1 MAELGTT
8 SDPTALVPG
17 SAEGAAGVAV
27 SWRAARDAARQLS
40 EAVFAVSP
48 SDSWTGEAAEAF
60 ESRRTAAADAWAA
73 TADSL
78 AAAADAAEAYAAT
91 LGWAQLQAA
100 EAIAL
105 WEAGQQA
112 TVAAQAERRATER
125 TASPTTILPPFVDA
139 GESSRTAARDLLA
152 EARAE
157 LARAGDAAAAALRG
171 AEQLAPEEHA
181 WALFG
186 VGASPLQIFPGT
198 PKAVTDKLLLSVLG
212 RLSRADPEQIEELLE
227 LHPEWADMLDRYPP
241 EPAAVNAWWDSI
253 SDPAV
258 QQALVLAAPAVIGS
272 LGGVPP
278 LFRVAANRENAADRL
293 DQIDEV
299 IADPSTGDAERDALE
314 AERSYLQR
322 AVDDKVQLYL
332 YEPATH
338 SIIELI
344 GTPSAQ
350 TTTTLTYV
358 PGTFTTMESFYA
370 SDGGV
375 QEVPRWLQKSDPN
388 VVAFVWKEGVFP
400 GEGVEQVPS
409 HSLIEVPAIKGLLE
423 ANDPRL
429 AAETGGL
436 LAEFQAEMQASQDAL
451 ASSEK
456 VGMGHSW
463 GLVPITASEGAAHY
477 DQVHSLAGAGMPAD
491 WSANPNTSYHHWAYT
506 DALTMAQETGAVWDG
521 NIPARDP
528 AFESEVFARDSDFD
542 MRVPTA
548 PMPGTYGADPPL
560 TIPATSTPVESHNL
574 IGSDEYENQR
584 ALREIL
590 RRVGE

>member
-1 MAELGTT
+1 MTELGTT

-17 SAEGAAGVAV
+17 SAEGVAGVAV

-48 SDSWTGEAAEAF
+48 SDSWTGDAAEAF

-78 AAAADAAEAYAAT
+78 TAAADAVEAYATT

-105 WEAGQQA
+105 WDTGQQA

-139 GESSRTAARDLLA
+139 GESSRAAARDLLA

-157 LARAGDAAAAALRG
+157 LTRAGDAAAAALRG

-181 WALFG
+181 WALLG

-253 SDPAV
+253 TDPAA

-293 DQIDEV
+293 DQIDNV
-299 IADPSTGDAERDALE
+299 IIDPSTSDDERAALE
-314 AERSYLQR
+314 AERSYLQD
-322 AVDDKVQLYL
+322 AVNGDVQLYL
-332 YEPATH
+332 YEPETH

-344 GTPSAQ
+344 GTPTE
-350 TTTTLTYV
+350 TTTATVTYV
-358 PGTFTTMESFYA
+358 PGTFTTMGSFYA
-370 SDGGV
+370 ADGGV
-375 QEVPRWLQKSDPN
+375 QEVASWLNQEDPN
-388 VVAFVWKEGVFP
+388 IVGFVWKEGVFP
-400 GEGVEQVPS
+400 GEGVDRAPS
-409 HSLIEVPAIKGLLE
+409 HGLVEIPMFTGLLE

-429 AAETGGL
+429 ADETGKL
-436 LAEFQAEMQASQDAL
+436 LAEFQAEMQASQDVL

-463 GLVPITASEGAAHY
+463 GLVPITASEGAIHY
-477 DQVHSLAGAGMPAD
+477 DQVHSLAGAGMPAEWNAD
-491 WSANPNTSYHHWAYT
+491 SNTSYHHWAYM
-506 DALTMAQETGAVWDG
+506 DALTIAQGTGAVWDG
-521 NIPARDP
+521 NIPATDP
-528 AFESEVFARDSDFD
+528 AFTSQVFSRESDFD
-542 MRVPTA
+542 WLVPTSSS
-548 PMPGTYGADPPL
+548 PGAYGTTPPL
-560 TIPATSTPVESHNL
+560 TIPVTSTPVESHNL
-574 IGSDEYENQR
+574 IASDEYENQR

-590 RRVGE
+590 RRVRE